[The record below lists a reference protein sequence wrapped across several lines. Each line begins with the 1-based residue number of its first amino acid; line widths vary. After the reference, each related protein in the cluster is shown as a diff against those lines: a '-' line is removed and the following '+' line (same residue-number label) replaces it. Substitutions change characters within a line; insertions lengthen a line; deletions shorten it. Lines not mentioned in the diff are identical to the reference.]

1 MKIETLRK
9 CTAGCVCAS
18 FLLLASCVDEA
29 YDLGKDL
36 DLTIQVGG
44 DLRLPGCNTEEITL
58 KDLFDLDEDDPD
70 NVIKTDAAGF
80 YSLCKSGEG
89 SDSEIDIR
97 KVDVEDVEAM
107 DAQSEL
113 TFVKQELDYQ
123 GRAESYIDEDRSHF
137 EFSNKEVTKDL
148 VAINWARPEANVP
161 VTIRLSFD
169 QEDNEVPVLHLM
181 DDITMYVPTFLEL
194 EVDDSRLPA
203 AERGDYEVVPLD
215 ASDPAAYQGRYQKL
229 VFHEEKSVNHGGT
242 LEIPLFISRLGRRM
256 TGRSVQQMLDKY
268 LRCSDIPFRI
278 SPHKLRHT
286 FATHMLDAGAD
297 LRSVQELLGHSSLST
312 TQIYTHVTKARMREV
327 YRRAHPRADGPLTAD
342 GEDDDL
348 APELPPLPGDDD
360 ETP

>member
-203 AERGDYEVVPLD
+203 AERGVFLVRQMGDVHLLQRGEGGLAVHFLRRLEGRKVRRAAHHHHVQHRVGENGRVVLGDIGHQPGQLARLQFGGVLPVQADGAAAAAQYAHQQAEERGLAAAVGPHQAEDLPGVRRAGD
-215 ASDPAAYQGRYQKL
+215 APDD
-229 VFHEEKSVNHGGT
+229 V
-242 LEIPLFISRLGRRM
+242 
-256 TGRSVQQMLDKY
+256 
-268 LRCSDIPFRI
+268 
-278 SPHKLRHT
+278 
-286 FATHMLDAGAD
+286 AGAVAPAQV
-297 LRSVQELLGHSSLST
+297 LHFQKHT
-312 TQIYTHVTKARMREV
+312 
-327 YRRAHPRADGPLTAD
+327 LTPSC
-342 GEDDDL
+342 G
-348 APELPPLPGDDD
+348 
-360 ETP
+360 